1 MVIIA
6 HRLLTIKNV
15 DLIYVLEG
23 GLVTE
28 KGSHLEL
35 VQASGNYA
43 HLINAQ
49 NLWGSQPGNL
59 SSKASKA
66 ELRGSMD
73 QKAPTNTPLLRSN
86 THNSVDKELG
96 KLPPI
101 TRTERSNLGM
111 FTVFAH
117 MGEHVQDQQKIYLW
131 TSIFAIC
138 SSMHVSI
145 LNVSWFLSVVG
156 VFANSITGFSEN
168 NPHIRHFK
176 GDWNALW

>member
-1 MVIIA
+1 
-6 HRLLTIKNV
+6 
-15 DLIYVLEG
+15 
-23 GLVTE
+23 
-28 KGSHLEL
+28 
-35 VQASGNYA
+35 
-43 HLINAQ
+43 
-49 NLWGSQPGNL
+49 
-59 SSKASKA
+59 
-66 ELRGSMD
+66 MD

-145 LNVSWFLSVVG
+145 LNVS
-156 VFANSITGFSEN
+156 
-168 NPHIRHFK
+168 
-176 GDWNALW
+176 